1 MTRKIALIASTA
13 LALTAAPLL
22 AETAA
27 DITFDPT
34 NTLAGKED
42 RVSTV
47 SALNGGDVVT
57 SDGVILGQI
66 EEFTIN
72 ADERAVIQIDVEA
85 GLRYDGD
92 TMLLMIDPAN
102 VTVAEGSVAVEPTD
116 DELYASIGLG
126 GQNTAGPV
134 EIDYK

>member
-42 RVSTV
+42 RVSTI
-47 SALNGGDVVT
+47 SAINGGDVVT
-57 SDGVILGQI
+57 SDGVLLGQI
-66 EEFTIN
+66 EEFTVN
-72 ADERAVIQIDVEA
+72 SEDRAVIQIDVEA

-92 TMLLMIDPAN
+92 TMLLMIDPEH
-102 VTVAEGSVAVEPTD
+102 VTVAKGSVAVEPTN
-116 DELYASIGLG
+116 DELFAAVGLG
-126 GQNTAGPV
+126 GQNSAGAV
-134 EIDYK
+134 EIDFK

>member
-22 AETAA
+22 A
-27 DITFDPT
+27 DVTFDPT

-42 RVSTV
+42 RVSTI
-47 SALNGGDVVT
+47 SAIEGGDVVT
-57 SDGVILGQI
+57 SDGVLLGQI

-72 ADERAVIQIDVEA
+72 SADRAVIQIDVEA